1 MANVKRTFTRQEFID
16 LFEGYVQRGDSTSRS
31 FINAMYLQL
40 HYEAIMKYIEKCPV
54 VGDSVYIRSDGKI
67 ANGYINDFRH
77 SWPFQDG
84 GEKNLRKILD
94 KRRS

>member
-1 MANVKRTFTRQEFID
+1 MANVKRTLTRQEFID

-40 HYEAIMKYIEKCPV
+40 QYEAIMEYIEKCSV
-54 VGDSVYIRSDGKI
+54 VGDSVYIQSDGKI
-67 ANGYINDFRH
+67 ANGYIQDFRH

-84 GEKNLRKILD
+84 GEFYSKLP
-94 KRRS
+94 